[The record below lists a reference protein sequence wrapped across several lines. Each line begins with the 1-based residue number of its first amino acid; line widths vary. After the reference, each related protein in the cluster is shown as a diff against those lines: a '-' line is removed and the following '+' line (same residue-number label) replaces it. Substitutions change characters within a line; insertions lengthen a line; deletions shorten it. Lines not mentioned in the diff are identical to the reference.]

1 MVKTMNEIEQENQ
14 NTVLTDA
21 GESINPSMSIDS
33 STKRKR
39 GRPRALNNH
48 ITVKDVVNTI
58 NGTGGMILE
67 SVKLLGI
74 SITEFYQKFR
84 YNPKVEEALKLA
96 HRIGFDEV
104 TDVLIKKALDGDLKA
119 ISLYLKYNPLA
130 KENQWVENQ
139 TLTLKEEKPLS
150 DEEKQ
155 DLSKQLFG

>member
-1 MVKTMNEIEQENQ
+1 MDENEEIKLENQ
-14 NTVLTDA
+14 NMESNEA
-21 GESINPSMSIDS
+21 GVAQSPPANIPS
-33 STKRKR
+33 TPKRKR

-48 ITVKDVVNTI
+48 VTVKDVVDTI

-74 SITEFYQKFR
+74 SVTEFYQKFR
-84 YNPKVEEALKLA
+84 YNPKVEEALKMA

-104 TDVLIKKALDGDLKA
+104 TDVLIKRALEGDLKA

-150 DEEKQ
+150 NEEKQ
-155 DLSKQLFG
+155 DLAKQLFG